1 MGIVVAIVIILFV
14 LYKIGKAMKKAGL
27 IPDPPDETQEKRG
40 HVEII
45 RHAPREENISRK
57 PIVEHPVDY
66 SPFLELCS
74 EIQNWHENNYLPF
87 EPPIA
92 VEIDY
97 CDNDGEKTRRK
108 VDILYIAQSDYNND
122 EYYFKAFCH
131 LRNEERSF
139 KATRVL
145 KTTVNSQEVDLI
157 RYIVDTYRKTD
168 GYRATML
175 TIRTEDLLRSDS
187 EAGTA
192 ARILTYIARIDGIFT
207 RKEKVTIA
215 QFIQEMAGAE
225 NGIEIENYI
234 KGLQALSPTTPE
246 YKKLVKQADVSDALI
261 GKAKEMVGKDP
272 LRQGA
277 FDILLGQYNKN
288 QGIFQKPT

>member
-1 MGIVVAIVIILFV
+1 MGIVIAIIIILFI
-14 LYKIGKAMKKAGL
+14 LYTIGNALKKAGL
-27 IPDPPDETQEKRG
+27 IPDSPDEIQEKRG

-45 RHAPREENISRK
+45 RHDPQEENISRK
-57 PIVEHPVDY
+57 PIVEHAVDY
-66 SPFLELCS
+66 SPLLELCA

-87 EPPIA
+87 EQPIT

-97 CDNDGEKTRRK
+97 CDNDGEKTHRK

-145 KTTVNSQEVDLI
+145 KTMANGQEVDLI
-157 RYIVDTYRKTD
+157 QYIVDTYRKTD

-175 TIRTEDLLRSDS
+175 AIRTEDLLHSDS

-215 QFIQEMAGAE
+215 QFIQEIAGAE

-234 KGLQALSPTTPE
+234 KGLQALIPTTPE

-277 FDILLGQYNKN
+277 FDILLGQYNKSHE
-288 QGIFQKPT
+288 ISQKPT